1 MSADNVQILAKT
13 TEYQGYF
20 RIDAYQLRHRL
31 HRGGLTGDIRREV
44 FERGRAAAVLLY
56 DPGLDSVVLVEQ
68 FRIGAL
74 SAGENPW
81 VVEIVAGIIEE
92 GETAPEVARREA
104 LEEAGCTVTDLLPI
118 HDYLVSPGCSSETVS
133 MFCGRVDASGAGG
146 VHGLAEENEDIRA
159 LVMPADRAI
168 ADLRNRRFN
177 NALPIIALQW
187 LALERDAI
195 RRLWLTTP

>member
-118 HDYLVSPGCSSETVS
+118 HDYLVSPGCSSETV
-133 MFCGRVDASGAGG
+133 
-146 VHGLAEENEDIRA
+146 
-159 LVMPADRAI
+159 
-168 ADLRNRRFN
+168 
-177 NALPIIALQW
+177 
-187 LALERDAI
+187 
-195 RRLWLTTP
+195 